1 MRTFHCK
8 CGQLL
13 TMVATGIPGTPFT
26 VSDAAVARQLS
37 GALVRHLPHCPAA
50 EPAEAEAS

>member
-1 MRTFHCK
+1 MRTFHCT

-26 VSDAAVARQLS
+26 VSEAAVARQIS
-37 GALVRHLPHCPAA
+37 SALVRHLPHCPAA
-50 EPAEAEAS
+50 EPTEAEAS